1 MKYLISAMLVVTAII
16 HLMPLSGLLGGE
28 RLTALYGLSFEEPNI
43 SILMRHR
50 AVLFGIL
57 GGVFLVAAFRPSLQA
72 IALIAGLISVVSF
85 LCLAWSSGN
94 YNAQLGR
101 VFTIDLVA
109 LVCLVIGSAA
119 YIYTEYRQTL

>member
-1 MKYLISAMLVVTAII
+1 MKFLISAMLVVTAII

-72 IALIAGLISVVSF
+72 MAFIAGLISVVSF

>member
-1 MKYLISAMLVVTAII
+1 MKFLISAMLVVTAII